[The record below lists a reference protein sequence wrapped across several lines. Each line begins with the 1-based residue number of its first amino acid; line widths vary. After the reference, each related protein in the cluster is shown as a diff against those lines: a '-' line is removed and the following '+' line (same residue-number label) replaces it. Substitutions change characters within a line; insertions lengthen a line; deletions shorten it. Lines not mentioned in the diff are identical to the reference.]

1 MIVRFGIAPSSVAM
15 SDLTLADQL
24 AAHRRALDV
33 WRNVGALAVDAS
45 FERQAVPSLPQHARK
60 LWEVALKAHR
70 KFRVDSVELLETA
83 KTMDELSTLQVV
95 LDVGCIGQEKWGELC
110 QHEDQTSML
119 AGPSG
124 PEVCS
129 FRLADQ
135 AERFRSARTQARE
148 PIQVD
153 EVRRDVW
160 TNRFAP
166 HLRFAR
172 GQATIVDRYALSSHC
187 LRKNGLGFV
196 LNKLAAEGIQKV
208 TVFSAVEGRR
218 PDGCELTEAEIVESA
233 EKLRRPGGRAL
244 SIEIFLGDNNAFSKY
259 QHFRYLRFDQTVC
272 RLDTGLTVFNDE
284 RVRQRCECAFEPTS
298 ERTLAD
304 ETELRKFCRRYPEAQ
319 VDPIP

>member
-1 MIVRFGIAPSSVAM
+1 M

-45 FERQAVPSLPQHARK
+45 FERQALPSLPQPARK
-60 LWEVALKAHR
+60 LWREALKTHR
-70 KFRVDSVELLETA
+70 TFPVDSVEPLETA
-83 KTMDELSTLQVV
+83 KTIDELSTLQGV
-95 LDVGCIGQEKWGELC
+95 LDVGCIAQEKWGALC
-110 QHEDQTSML
+110 QQEGLLSML

-135 AERFRSARTQARE
+135 AERFHLARTQARQ

-153 EVRRDVW
+153 EVKRDVW
-160 TNRFAP
+160 KNRFAP

-172 GQATIVDRYALSSHC
+172 GQATIVDRFALSNHC
-187 LRKNGLGFV
+187 IGREGLSFV
-196 LNKLAAEGIQKV
+196 LNKLAADDIRKV
-208 TVFSAVEGRR
+208 TVFSAVNGRR
-218 PDGCELTEAEIVESA
+218 RPQGPELTEAEIVKSA
-233 EKLRRPGGRAL
+233 ESLRRPGGRPVSL
-244 SIEIFLGDNNAFSKY
+244 EIFLGDDNAFSLY
-259 QHFRYLRFDQTVC
+259 QHARYLRFGQTVC
-272 RLDTGLTVFNDE
+272 RLDIGLGVFNDE
-284 RVRQRCECAFEPTS
+284 RVRAKCECAFEPTS

-304 ETELRKFCRRYPEAQ
+304 ETELRKFCNRYPEAQ